1 MKSAVQSKVKSSVSV
16 KPVGNFQK
24 PDFSSSQKHSRAG
37 SAACCVA
44 DKRSLGYKL
53 KGSLAIFRGKVT
65 GRALGVSA
73 KLAEH
78 KNLLTKGAFSH

>member
-16 KPVGNFQK
+16 KPVGSFQK

-44 DKRSLGYKL
+44 DKTEVWVINSE
-53 KGSLAIFRGKVT
+53 
-65 GRALGVSA
+65 GR
-73 KLAEH
+73 
-78 KNLLTKGAFSH
+78 